1 MKNIYLRV
9 FSLLILCFLNGCGG
23 GGGGGAGTINTVTA
37 NCPNGTTKTA
47 ATQDAANLLCDA
59 PKLLTIS
66 PANNANEVSADT
78 FAGVTV
84 TTDSTLDTKS
94 ITTDN
99 IKLSASGVNVA
110 GVVTSVGTN
119 GFKLSLIHI

>member
-1 MKNIYLRV
+1 MKKIYPT
-9 FSLLILCFLNGCGG
+9 LIVLIIFLLNGCGG
-23 GGGGGAGTINTVTA
+23 GGGSGGSTGTNNTVTA
-37 NCPNGTTKTA
+37 NCPNGTSKNA

-66 PANNANEVSADT
+66 PANNANDVSADT

-119 GFKLSLIHI
+119 GFK